1 MRLKINFSDGNKE
14 YKGSFGVIQPTIQP
28 DWSQNSPKDPR
39 YIQNRTHYDSRVIHP
54 GTITFEKT
62 YDTPTKDRVV
72 EKIADAPIDLGALK
86 AIDVA
91 TTYYNED
98 DVGNQTTETNE
109 FHGTIYEIYD
119 FSSEMGLPPE
129 SAFEITF
136 SDENHV
142 NFYLQYCATDEA
154 AAELGVEPGL
164 FVEVGRRAVSC
175 SVALHTETVTGEL
188 KTIDPKYISDMYY
201 KDIVEKEIEST
212 DLIYLCSG
220 TSVNMLDTMA
230 EFIASDSG
238 VEMTDPKLYF
248 KINGVKYRATESAEM
263 IDASDAGET
272 GYAYKYSIN
281 GGEYEFRCISPNA
294 GTYTII
300 PEGTDFTLIAK
311 GMCPVYHK
319 VPEEYLPEYCGSTW
333 EALDSVSF
341 ASANTVTLN
350 FLPYFEKYRKLY
362 GVIPTLLPD
371 VGATSEYAKI
381 CNINEGITT
390 HDLVTYNLKTVHFEA
405 ERIGK
410 ENRWIVKAWRVNPA
424 SSLDITT
431 YMRSAIV
438 SVTDEVKIRFGIS
451 YASRKWKAGT
461 IKLWG
466 MK

>member
-1 MRLKINFSDGNKE
+1 MHIKINFSDGNKE
-14 YKGSFGVIQPTIQP
+14 YKGSFGEIQPTIQP
-28 DWSQNSPKDPR
+28 DWSQNNPKDPR
-39 YIQNRTHYDSRVIHP
+39 YIQNRTHYDSRVIHL

-62 YDTPTKDRVV
+62 YDTPPENFAA
-72 EKIADAPIDLGALK
+72 EKIADAPFDLGTLK

-91 TTYYNED
+91 ITQYAGGGD
-98 DVGNQTTETNE
+98 GNQTTETHE
-109 FHGTIYEIYD
+109 FHGTIYGIDD
-119 FSSEMGLPPE
+119 FSSEAGLPPE
-129 SAFEITF
+129 SACYIMF
-136 SDENHV
+136 SNGGSER
-142 NFYLQYCATDEA
+142 YSLIYCATDEA
-154 AAELGVEPGL
+154 AAVLGIEPGL
-164 FVEVGRRAVSC
+164 FVEIEARTVSC
-175 SVALHTETVTGEL
+175 SIALHTEAVTGEL

-263 IDASDAGET
+263 IDASDAVET

-381 CNINEGITT
+381 YNINEGITT

-451 YASRKWKAGT
+451 YTSRKWKAGT